1 MISRGEPTDFPVE
14 FSPWKS
20 TEIIAA
26 VNRTRSKNGNF
37 PIRDSVT
44 SDVAHAFLGL
54 YLDHA
59 DRLNGPER
67 DRVLVLAKYAFI
79 DLSMA
84 GIYDPLVKTDDETA
98 TESSSDQ
105 SGRTWRVDKEDI
117 DLLPSRNG
125 RLDIRTIRK
134 EIVGVVSQEVARLR
148 DANDAMT
155 VLVYPAGAKGSR
167 RLFDVHHAD
176 QQRVTELRELILM
189 YPQVSEYINK
199 LVDTKLDLPEDTDN
213 TLNDPSNK
221 FLVAALQW
229 YFEESRRS
237 GSSHYKK
244 HLADGIAIVDYLEG
258 KSDAD
263 ITDALKD
270 ASTFLDEI
278 AAKKNKQSGNAILKI

>member
-1 MISRGEPTDFPVE
+1 MV
-14 FSPWKS
+14 
-20 TEIIAA
+20 AA
-26 VNRTRSKNGNF
+26 VNRMRPKNGNF
-37 PIRDSVT
+37 PIKGPIA

-54 YLDHA
+54 YLDHVE
-59 DRLNGPER
+59 RLDGPER
-67 DRVLVLAKYAFI
+67 DRALVLAKYAFT
-79 DLSMA
+79 DLSIT
-84 GIYDPLVKTDDETA
+84 GIYDPFIKPSDETMFE
-98 TESSSDQ
+98 TSSGQ
-105 SGRTWRVDKEDI
+105 SGRACYVDEEDAG
-117 DLLPSRNG
+117 LLPSRNG

-134 EIVGVVSQEVARLR
+134 EIVGVVSREVARLR
-148 DANDAMT
+148 DTNDAMT

-176 QQRVTELRELILM
+176 QQRVTEFRELILM

-199 LVDTKLDLPEDTDN
+199 LVDIRLDLPEDTDSA
-213 TLNDPSNK
+213 LNDPSNK

-244 HLADGIAIVDYLEG
+244 HLADGIAIVDYIEG

-263 ITDALKD
+263 ITDAMKD